1 MERSCRMTVWID
13 GALVLHGSGFGTG
26 SGLGGQI
33 EWLDMM
39 VPPEHIAGME
49 VYTRPAQL
57 PARFNTPGSA
67 CGAIVVWT
75 R

>member
-1 MERSCRMTVWID
+1 MKRGSEAWNFNARAPQKREIIPQMGGVEWVSVHAA
-13 GALVLHGSGFGTG
+13 GQAL
-26 SGLGGQI
+26 
-33 EWLDMM
+33 
-39 VPPEHIAGME
+39 EHIAGME

-67 CGAIVVWT
+67 CGDIVVWT